1 MDFLDRDKPK
11 ARSIAVKPQ
20 PANLLLRWVLAVLSI
35 IAAVL
40 IVMFLVFLLV
50 KGLDRAGIGFGIS
63 SDIARYNR
71 LDDQLVSDL
80 YAEAANRV
88 DAGEIKNLV
97 DFEDWKKLQ
106 EKDGPRDASYNK
118 LFLPHLD
125 KVQAHDVD
133 PAELSKVLRAISKG
147 YQQ

>member
-1 MDFLDRDKPK
+1 M
-11 ARSIAVKPQ
+11 
-20 PANLLLRWVLAVLSI
+20 LA

-40 IVMFLVFLLV
+40 PHLLVFLFFAFR
-50 KGLDRAGIGFGIS
+50 GSTAPTFGIA

>member
-11 ARSIAVKPQ
+11 ARSIAAKPQ
-20 PANLLLRWVLAVLSI
+20 KLPNRLLFWA
-35 IAAVL
+35 IAAFCI
-40 IVMFLVFLLV
+40 IVSCLLLVFLLV
-50 KGLDRAGIGFGIS
+50 KGLNRGDLGFGIA

-106 EKDGPRDASYNK
+106 EKDGPRDASYKK